1 VVALISIKSD
11 FEERC
16 NEADIL
22 LQHISEM
29 SLTMTGN
36 VQETSILKSAFV
48 ILLYNVIES
57 TMTSVLER
65 VHEKIS
71 RVHYLDSSDK
81 IKLLIVEFYFKNKNT
96 RHHKLMVDDISNNK
110 LNLPLLSEFTN
121 RINLFSGN
129 LDARE
134 IDNILG
140 RYGIGSITS
149 KDRSK
154 LLFVKN
160 KRNKIAHGEEM
171 FKESCRNS
179 TVSELRDIKKAVS
192 EVLSQVID
200 LTESYFQYEKY
211 RA

>member
-1 VVALISIKSD
+1 MVTLISIKSD

-22 LQHISEM
+22 LQHISEL
-29 SLTMTGN
+29 SLTMRGN

-48 ILLYNVIES
+48 MLLYNVIES

-65 VHEKIS
+65 VHEKVS
-71 RVHYLDSSDK
+71 RIHYLESSDK
-81 IKLLIVEFYFKNKNT
+81 IKLLIIEFNFKNKNT
-96 RHHKLMVDDISNNK
+96 KQHKLMVDNISSNK
-110 LNLPLLSEFTN
+110 LNLPLLSEFTS

-134 IDNILG
+134 IDKILG
-140 RYGIGSITS
+140 RYGIGTITS
-149 KDRSK
+149 KDRKK

-179 TVSELRDIKKAVS
+179 TVSELRNTKKAVS

-200 LTESYFQYEKY
+200 LTESYFKYEKY
-211 RA
+211 RD